1 MNKETVLNELQFK
14 TARSSGAGGQH
25 VNKVSTKV
33 ILSFDVTASEGL
45 SIREKKLLYQSIASR
60 LVGGKTVVLSCDK
73 SRSQLQNKTTAIQRF
88 FEIIEKGLF
97 VPKRRLKAKPSKTS
111 IKRVKDKKNQ
121 RGQLKQLRKKPKLE

>member
-33 ILSFDVTASEGL
+33 ILSFDVAESEGL